1 MATQLHPDR
10 YTQLRGTEVGS
21 LAEEAF
27 KALSCAFHEIQ
38 VLFPRRK
45 VVIPERTVEEVV
57 DHGPKLSEEDIQQ
70 ARKLWSK
77 PLKQI
82 NRTVPRPH
90 QRSTTNAST
99 STNTVVVD
107 LDDDDGEAGEEL
119 GAGVPDENAPPAKKP
134 RRPCLKRGRSFPAK
148 RKGQAWSRRRKES
161 SKTRSVSDLR
171 PSPPVDF
178 DPKKLVQKSLRGF
191 LASD

>member
-1 MATQLHPDR
+1 M
-10 YTQLRGTEVGS
+10 
-21 LAEEAF
+21 
-27 KALSCAFHEIQ
+27 
-38 VLFPRRK
+38 
-45 VVIPERTVEEVV
+45 VIAERTEDKVEE
-57 DHGPKLSEEDIQQ
+57 HGPKLSEEDMQQ

-77 PLKQI
+77 PLTKL
-82 NRTVPRPH
+82 NRTIPRPH

-107 LDDDDGEAGEEL
+107 LDDKDGEAGEEPS
-119 GAGVPDENAPPAKKP
+119 AGVPDENAPPAKKP
-134 RRPCLKRGRSFPAK
+134 RRPCLKRGRSFPSK
-148 RKGQAWSRRRKES
+148 RKGQAWSRRWKES
-161 SKTRSVSDLR
+161 SKARTVLDLC